1 MLLAGYTGEGGYLV
15 CPLAAFNF
23 LRISSYAVLL
33 NGNYSASLLK
43 TLNKKASKYESG
55 FVSS

>member
-15 CPLAAFNF
+15 CPLVAFNF

-33 NGNYSASLLK
+33 NGNYSAPIESIEK
-43 TLNKKASKYESG
+43 PRNMKVAS
-55 FVSS
+55 